1 MKTIKTQLYQGWKNG
16 DALNVQKILK
26 RTSKLYAMDFAV
38 LIALTEG
45 AEAASRL
52 LRLMAGYGIETQPTL
67 TTEHERKTQ

>member
-1 MKTIKTQLYQGWKNG
+1 MKTTKTQLCQSWKNG
-16 DALNVQKILK
+16 DVLNVREILK
-26 RTSKLYAMDFAV
+26 RTSKLVAMDFAV

-67 TTEHERKTQ
+67 TTENERKTQ